1 MSDAISTSNKKGITL
16 IEVLVAFVILAMA
29 VTVLL
34 RIFSSG
40 TSNIIVSQQ
49 YVDAVQVAEM
59 QLASVGLESELTPVT
74 EYGVFGGKYNWQMTV
89 EPYAFYEDEEQEQ
102 YPVSAFRILVEV
114 SWVERAHTRRIMLS
128 SIKLKKNKTTTLR
141 SG

>member
-1 MSDAISTSNKKGITL
+1 MSSIYRNSKDKGITL
-16 IEVLVAFVILAMA
+16 IEVLVAFVILAMS

-40 TSNIIVSQQ
+40 TTNIIISQQ

-59 QLASVGLESELTPVT
+59 QLASVGMERELSPAT
-74 EYGVFGGKYNWQMTV
+74 EYGVFGGKYNWQITI
-89 EPYAFYEDEEQEQ
+89 EPISFYEEEQES
-102 YPVSAFRILVEV
+102 YPVSAYRVIVEV
-114 SWVERAHTRRIMLS
+114 SWVERAQTRQIALAG
-128 SIKLKKNKTTTLR
+128 IKLKKNQTTALR

>member
-1 MSDAISTSNKKGITL
+1 MSSLCRITKHKGITL

-40 TSNIIVSQQ
+40 ARNIIISQQ

-59 QLASVGLESELTPVT
+59 QLESVGIERELAPAT
-74 EYGVFGGKYNWQMTV
+74 EYGVFGGKYNWQVTI
-89 EPYAFYEDEEQEQ
+89 EPFAFYEEEQES

-114 SWVERAHTRRIMLS
+114 SWIEQARTRQITLTG
-128 SIKLKKNKTTTLR
+128 IKLKKNNTTLLR
-141 SG
+141 SS

>member
-1 MSDAISTSNKKGITL
+1 MSNISHLSRSEGITL

-40 TSNIIVSQQ
+40 ATNIILSQQ
-49 YVDAVQVAEM
+49 YVDAIQVAET
-59 QLASVGLESELTPVT
+59 QLASVGMEREMAPAT
-74 EYGVFGGKYNWQMTV
+74 EYGVFGGKYNWQVTI
-89 EPYAFYEDEEQEQ
+89 EPFTFSEEEQEL
-102 YPVSAFRILVEV
+102 YPVSVFRIVVEV
-114 SWVERAHTRRIMLS
+114 SWIENARPRQIQLS
-128 SIKLKKNKTTTLR
+128 SIKLKKNKSTTFR

>member
-1 MSDAISTSNKKGITL
+1 MSDTLSASNNKGITL
-16 IEVLVAFVILAMA
+16 IEVLVAFVILAMS

-40 TSNIIVSQQ
+40 TTNIIISQQ

-59 QLASVGLESELTPVT
+59 QLASVGMERELAPAT
-74 EYGVFGGKYNWQMTV
+74 EYGLLAGKYNWQLTI
-89 EPYAFYEDEEQEQ
+89 EPYTFYEDDEQEQ

-114 SWVERAHTRRIMLS
+114 SWVERAHTRRITLS
-128 SIKLKKNKTTTLR
+128 SIKLKKNKTTSFR